1 MIQSNAATM
10 PRRDHPGLSHP
21 VSPLHLDTP
30 GALGQQVKCLV
41 CSFAPHCCF
50 ACVSHGQVSSLHA
63 SQAWTSLCNA
73 ALYLFRRTTLSS
85 SECIAPYPKQRL
97 PGRNVGRHAR
107 HARHARQPASQDESK
122 ARQGT
127 RTWRWPPRKRCGSA
141 TDRA

>member
-97 PGRNVGRHAR
+97 VLPEGMLADMQGRPGMPGR
-107 HARHARQPASQDESK
+107 QDDSK

-127 RTWRWPPRKRCGSA
+127 RTWRSPPRKRCGSA

>member
-97 PGRNVGRHAR
+97 VLPEGMLADMQGRPGMPG
-107 HARHARQPASQDESK
+107 SQDYSK